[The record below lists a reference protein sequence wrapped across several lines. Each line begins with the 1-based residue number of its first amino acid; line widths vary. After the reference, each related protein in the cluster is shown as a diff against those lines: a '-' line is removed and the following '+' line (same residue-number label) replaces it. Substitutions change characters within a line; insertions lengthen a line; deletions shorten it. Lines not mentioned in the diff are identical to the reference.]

1 MAKAF
6 GVGESQ
12 TGNVWGPLYGV
23 PSYRQLEYRLSYSSG
38 ERRRTTPHCTESW
51 AKDWAMKCKEVK
63 GDPVITEIRVR
74 PHALAQRG
82 NGRYRHFDI
91 VVHHRLPPSR
101 Y

>member
-1 MAKAF
+1 M
-6 GVGESQ
+6 
-12 TGNVWGPLYGV
+12 
-23 PSYRQLEYRLSYSSG
+23 R
-38 ERRRTTPHCTESW
+38 
-51 AKDWAMKCKEVK
+51 CKEVK